1 MKQKRRLADQVEGEQ
16 PEIEEDEIPEAE
28 MVETQVEDEPTEEE
42 SVEERPM
49 DEIFSLRPDLMT
61 PAATIPEE
69 EPVVETSKKKK
80 KKKKHIKLE
89 YDPDLDEMIVTKK
102 HKRDANDYGEDW

>member
-1 MKQKRRLADQVEGEQ
+1 
-16 PEIEEDEIPEAE
+16 
-28 MVETQVEDEPTEEE
+28 MVEAQVEDEPTEEE

-69 EPVVETSKKKK
+69 EPVVETK
-80 KKKKHIKLE
+80 
-89 YDPDLDEMIVTKK
+89 
-102 HKRDANDYGEDW
+102 